1 MKLLVKQGSNQ
12 MKKSNILQINNQY
25 IQEELQKTQAY
36 QQEKQQKNRFMGS
49 ILILVVCLFIL
60 PTYNLVN
67 SYEELQKREEQLAE
81 LQHQYDELEEQAL
94 FESSLVTKL
103 EDEEYVAKYIRAK
116 IQYSKDGEFIYNI
129 PGLLPR

>member
-1 MKLLVKQGSNQ
+1 MKQGFQQ
-12 MKKSNILQINNQY
+12 MKKSNILQINNRF
-25 IQEELQKTQAY
+25 IQEEVQKTQAY
-36 QQEKQQKNRFMGS
+36 QQEKKQKNRFMGS
-49 ILILVVCLFIL
+49 ILILVVFLFIL

-67 SYEELQKREEQLAE
+67 SYEELKNREEQLAE
-81 LQHQYDELEEQAL
+81 LQRQYNDLEEQAL

>member
-1 MKLLVKQGSNQ
+1 MKQGFQQ
-12 MKKSNILQINNQY
+12 MKKSNILQINNRF

-36 QQEKQQKNRFMGS
+36 QQEKKQKNRFMGS
-49 ILILVVCLFIL
+49 ILILVVFLFIL

-67 SYEELQKREEQLAE
+67 SYEELKNREEQLAE
-81 LQHQYDELEEQAL
+81 LQRQYNDLEEQAL